1 MLLVPSSAARK
12 PVETLWFGQI
22 CMTNSYSA
30 SLHRRNLLRHMGAAG
45 LGVALGSLSPL
56 NAAWA
61 QAQPPRTGRFAP
73 GGDYLTAPP
82 GLMAPDRVRLQ
93 SGLVQPLAFYDRDG
107 GETFL
112 SAYRGKVTLIQFWRT
127 RCHGCQ
133 EKVPALDRLAGE
145 MEGAKFELLP
155 IALSEDSLADI
166 DRFYARK
173 NIRHLEIFRDTT
185 SLVFDILAPKHPRFQ
200 AKATPTTMLIG
211 ADGQVLG
218 AYVGVAGW
226 ERPAGRALLNHYISQ
241 A

>member
-1 MLLVPSSAARK
+1 MAAASASEMIPCWASIRAWAREPSISCFAMRWSTSIEALIASITASGPLVKRPPHMLLVPSSAARK

-82 GLMAPDRVRLQ
+82 GLMAPDCVRLQ

-133 EKVPALDRLAGE
+133 EEV
-145 MEGAKFELLP
+145 
-155 IALSEDSLADI
+155 
-166 DRFYARK
+166 
-173 NIRHLEIFRDTT
+173 
-185 SLVFDILAPKHPRFQ
+185 LAPNHPRFQ

-211 ADGQVLG
+211 ANGQVLG